1 MTTIKLEK
9 ILQNE
14 AGGSL
19 AKLIRTA
26 RTMESLTDALKAALD
41 AELGQNLLA
50 ASVRENHELV
60 IICSSSAWA
69 ARIRF
74 EEKSLAAAAAAAGFS
89 TTSLRVTVSH
99 DR

>member
-9 ILQNE
+9 LLQNE
-14 AGGSL
+14 IGGSL
-19 AKLIRTA
+19 AKLIRKA
-26 RTMESLTDALKAALD
+26 RTMESLTGALKAALGE
-41 AELGQNLLA
+41 ELGQNLLA
-50 ASVRENHELV
+50 ASVREDQELI

-74 EEKSLAAAAAAAGFS
+74 EAKTLAAAAAEAGFP